1 MKLTGSQKLT
11 LVLIILAVLLAVTAA
26 IVAFGGGTTGGT
38 VGGTKPLFTGSA
50 KLAGPVIPKLSF
62 ESYPTEEQ
70 EKELS
75 DVTSRVDAFREE
87 LPRHAEA
94 LAPFFEKSTRQILS
108 GHGGENQIYSPLNLY
123 MALSMVAEVTGG
135 STRGQILD
143 LLGAPD
149 IESLRDQSQGL
160 WLMSSLNLYGGE
172 TDLANSMWLNN
183 SIDYKQE
190 TLDILA
196 GDHFAESFRGQP
208 GTEEYNKLLQDWTN
222 EKTRNL
228 LEDSANSLEMPPETL
243 LTLMSTVYFKASW
256 HDIFPEDLTA
266 AGTFHAPQGDIE
278 HDFMHQGF
286 SGGYCR
292 GEHFGAASLY
302 FQNGAGMTFILPDE
316 DSGVDA
322 LLAGGSDLWDFL
334 SWQAMTRA
342 DPNTPYWKERTRAKI
357 KLALPKFD
365 VSSNS
370 DLIDPLKALG
380 MTDAFDPYISD
391 FGPLMHNDIPAYISK
406 VSHAARVMVDEEG
419 CTAASYVEIWAEAMG
434 AVMGPD
440 EIIDFTLD
448 RPFIFVI
455 HTTDGMPLFA
465 GVVNRP

>member
-1 MKLTGSQKLT
+1 M
-11 LVLIILAVLLAVTAA
+11 
-26 IVAFGGGTTGGT
+26 
-38 VGGTKPLFTGSA
+38 GGTKPLFTGSA
-50 KLAGPVIPKLSF
+50 KLAGPAIPKLSF

-123 MALSMVAEVTGG
+123 MALSMVAEITDG

-334 SWQAMTRA
+334 SWQAMQGA
-342 DPNTPYWKERTRAKI
+342 DPNTPYWEESTWAKI

-370 DLIDPLKALG
+370 ELTESLIALG
-380 MTDAFDPYISD
+380 MTDAFDPDISD
-391 FGPLMHNDIPAYISK
+391 FSPLMDGDIPVCISK
-406 VSHAARVMVDEEG
+406 VNHAARVMVDEEG
-419 CTAASYVEIWAEAMG
+419 CTAASYVEIMVAEG
-434 AVMGPD
+434 AAMGPD

>member
-38 VGGTKPLFTGSA
+38 KPLFTGSA
-50 KLAGPVIPKLSF
+50 KLAGPAIPKLSF

-123 MALSMVAEVTGG
+123 MALSMVAEITDG

-149 IESLRDQSQGL
+149 IESLRDQSEGL

-228 LEDSANSLEMPPETL
+228 LEDSANSLEMPP
-243 LTLMSTVYFKASW
+243 S
-256 HDIFPEDLTA
+256 
-266 AGTFHAPQGDIE
+266 
-278 HDFMHQGF
+278 
-286 SGGYCR
+286 CR
-292 GEHFGAASLY
+292 GEHFGAASLS
-302 FQNGAGMTFILPDE
+302 FRGGTGMTFILPDE

-322 LLAGGSDLWDFL
+322 LLAEGGDLWDFL
-334 SWQAMTRA
+334 SWQAMQWA
-342 DPNTPYWKERTRAKI
+342 DPNTPGWDDSTWAKI
-357 KLALPKFD
+357 ELALPKFD

-370 DLIDPLKALG
+370 DLIGHLETLG
-380 MTDAFDPYISD
+380 MTDAFDPAVSD
-391 FGPLMHNDIPAYISK
+391 FTPLMNTDVPVQISK
-406 VSHAARVMVDEEG
+406 VNHAARVMVDEEG
-419 CTAASYVEIWAEAMG
+419 CTAASYVMVAAG
-434 AVMGPD
+434 DTMGPD

-455 HTTDGMPLFA
+455 HTADGMPLFA

>member
-50 KLAGPVIPKLSF
+50 KLAGPAIPKLSF

-123 MALSMVAEVTGG
+123 MALSMVAEITDG

-172 TDLANSMWLNN
+172 TDLANSIWLNN

-208 GTEEYNKLLQDWTN
+208 GTEGYNKLLQDWTN

-256 HDIFPEDLTA
+256 RDMFPEDLTA

-292 GEHFGAASLY
+292 GEHFGAASLS

-316 DSGVDA
+316 DSSVDA

-334 SWQAMTRA
+334 SWQAMQEA
-342 DPNTPYWKERTRAKI
+342 DPNTPYWEESTWAKI

-370 DLIDPLKALG
+370 ELTESLIALG
-380 MTDAFDPYISD
+380 MTDAFDPDISD
-391 FGPLMHNDIPAYISK
+391 FSPLMDGDIPVCISK
-406 VSHAARVMVDEEG
+406 VNHAARVMVDEEG
-419 CTAASYVEIWAEAMG
+419 CTAASYVEIMVAERA
-434 AVMGPD
+434 AMGPD

>member
-1 MKLTGSQKLT
+1 MKLTGSQKLI

-50 KLAGPVIPKLSF
+50 KLAGPAIPKLSF

-123 MALSMVAEVTGG
+123 MALSMVAEITDG

-334 SWQAMTRA
+334 SWQAMQGA
-342 DPNTPYWKERTRAKI
+342 DPNTPYWEESTWAKI

-370 DLIDPLKALG
+370 ELTESLIALG
-380 MTDAFDPYISD
+380 MTDAFDPDISD
-391 FGPLMHNDIPAYISK
+391 FSPLMDGDIPVCISK
-406 VSHAARVMVDEEG
+406 VNHAARVMVDEEG
-419 CTAASYVEIWAEAMG
+419 CTAASYVEIMVAEG
-434 AVMGPD
+434 AAMGPD

>member
-50 KLAGPVIPKLSF
+50 KLAGPAIPKLSF

-123 MALSMVAEVTGG
+123 MALSMVAEITDG

-149 IESLRDQSQGL
+149 IESLRDQSEGL

-172 TDLANSMWLNN
+172 TDLANSIWLNN
-183 SIDYKQE
+183 TIDYKQE

-256 HDIFPEDLTA
+256 HDMFPEDLTA

-286 SGGYCR
+286 SGGYCLGGQRRRRAPGR
-292 GEHFGAASLY
+292 GQRPLG
-302 FQNGAGMTFILPDE
+302 LP
-316 DSGVDA
+316 
-322 LLAGGSDLWDFL
+322 LLAGHAGGRPQHNLL
-334 SWQAMTRA
+334 GGEHLGQ
-342 DPNTPYWKERTRAKI
+342 N
-357 KLALPKFD
+357 
-365 VSSNS
+365 
-370 DLIDPLKALG
+370 KA
-380 MTDAFDPYISD
+380 
-391 FGPLMHNDIPAYISK
+391 GPAQ
-406 VSHAARVMVDEEG
+406 VRRVLQQQ
-419 CTAASYVEIWAEAMG
+419 
-434 AVMGPD
+434 P
-440 EIIDFTLD
+440 D
-448 RPFIFVI
+448 RPPGNPRHDRCV
-455 HTTDGMPLFA
+455 
-465 GVVNRP
+465 

>member
-26 IVAFGGGTTGGT
+26 IVAFGGGTT
-38 VGGTKPLFTGSA
+38 GGTKPLFTGSA

-123 MALSMVAEVTGG
+123 MALSMVAEITDG

-149 IESLRDQSQGL
+149 IESLRDQSEGL

-208 GTEEYNKLLQDWTN
+208 GTEGYNKLLQDWTN

-419 CTAASYVEIWAEAMG
+419 CTAASYVEIRAEAMG

>member
-50 KLAGPVIPKLSF
+50 KLAGPAIPKLSF

-243 LTLMSTVYFKASW
+243 LTLMSAVYFKASW

-322 LLAGGSDLWDFL
+322 LLAEGSDLWDFL
-334 SWQAMTRA
+334 SWQAMQEA
-342 DPNTPYWKERTRAKI
+342 DPNTPYWEESTWAKI

-370 DLIDPLKALG
+370 ELTESLIALG
-380 MTDAFDPYISD
+380 MTDAFDPDISD
-391 FGPLMHNDIPAYISK
+391 FSPLMDGDIPVCISK
-406 VSHAARVMVDEEG
+406 VNHAARVMVDEEG
-419 CTAASYVEIWAEAMG
+419 CTAASYVEIMVAERA
-434 AVMGPD
+434 AMGPD

>member
-50 KLAGPVIPKLSF
+50 KLAGPAIPKLSF

-172 TDLANSMWLNN
+172 TDLANSIWLNN

-208 GTEEYNKLLQDWTN
+208 GTEGYNKLLQDWTN

-256 HDIFPEDLTA
+256 HDMFPEDLTA

-278 HDFMHQGF
+278 HDVMHQGF
-286 SGGYCR
+286 SGGDSL
-292 GEHFGAASLY
+292 GEHCDAVSLS
-302 FQNGAGMTFILPDE
+302 FRGGAGMTFILPDE

-322 LLAGGSDLWDFL
+322 LLAEDSDLWDFL
-334 SWQAMTRA
+334 SWQAMQGA
-342 DPNTPYWKERTRAKI
+342 DPNTTYWEESTWAKI
-357 KLALPKFD
+357 RLALPKFD

-370 DLIDPLKALG
+370 NLIGHLETLG
-380 MTDAFDPYISD
+380 MTDAFDPTVSD
-391 FGPLMHNDIPAYISK
+391 FTPLMNTDVPVLINK
-406 VSHAARVMVDEEG
+406 VNHAARVMVDEEG
-419 CTAASYVEIWAEAMG
+419 CTAASYVEIGMALG
-434 AVMGPD
+434 AAAQPE

>member
-38 VGGTKPLFTGSA
+38 KPLFTGSA
-50 KLAGPVIPKLSF
+50 KLAGPAIPKLSF

-123 MALSMVAEVTGG
+123 MALSMVAEITDG

-149 IESLRDQSQGL
+149 IESLRDQSEGL

-266 AGTFHAPQGDIE
+266 AGTFHAPDGDIE

-292 GEHFGAASLY
+292 GDQCVAASLS
-302 FQNGAGMTFILPDE
+302 FRGGTGMTFILPDE

-322 LLAGGSDLWDFL
+322 LLAEGGDLWDFL
-334 SWQAMTRA
+334 SWQAMQWA
-342 DPNTPYWKERTRAKI
+342 DPNTPGWDDSTWAKI
-357 KLALPKFD
+357 ELALPKFD

-370 DLIDPLKALG
+370 DLIGHLETLG
-380 MTDAFDPYISD
+380 MTDAFDPAVSD
-391 FGPLMHNDIPAYISK
+391 FTPLMNTDVPVQISK
-406 VSHAARVMVDEEG
+406 VNHAARVMVDEEG
-419 CTAASYVEIWAEAMG
+419 CTAASYVMVAAG
-434 AVMGPD
+434 DTMGPD

-455 HTTDGMPLFA
+455 HTADGMPLFA

>member
-50 KLAGPVIPKLSF
+50 KLAGPAIPKLSF

-286 SGGYCR
+286 SGGYCL
-292 GEHFGAASLY
+292 GEHFGAVSLS
-302 FQNGAGMTFILPDE
+302 FRGGAGMTFILPDE

-370 DLIDPLKALG
+370 ELTESLIALG
-380 MTDAFDPYISD
+380 MTDAFDPDISD
-391 FGPLMHNDIPAYISK
+391 FSPLMDGDIPVCISK
-406 VSHAARVMVDEEG
+406 VNHAARVMVDEEG
-419 CTAASYVEIWAEAMG
+419 CTAASYVEIMVAERA
-434 AVMGPD
+434 AMGPD